1 MCSARFGTVIQLT
14 RNGRKEREIQ
24 LTFTVISPEALL
36 VLSGHSELGSK
47 LESVSV

>member
-1 MCSARFGTVIQLT
+1 MVIQLT
-14 RNGRKEREIQ
+14 GNGQKERGIK
-24 LTFTVISPEALL
+24 LTFIVIFLEAHLV